1 MITSTKNRQ
10 NYFIPATIA
19 YMAILAYLQLRNPSG
34 SGGAGISSVR
44 QLLNNLAHI
53 PAYAIL
59 TWLLL
64 RNFLTVD
71 FKAKVS
77 AIAIAVENGMREA
90 LLILSEFNNET
101 VPSDAVFILSKDFN
115 AALAGTDAQR
125 LLFESYLQ
133 GLVSIETYLKSLADA
148 EIISIE
154 STSKELEA
162 IANDNF
168 KPKPKVAEAP
178 AMDNRTKSAISAGDK

>member
-77 AIAIAVENGMREA
+77 AIAIASTYGIFME
-90 LLILSEFNNET
+90 LLQSLNPERLASFGDVCLNTIGII
-101 VPSDAVFILSKDFN
+101 FIIWL
-115 AALAGTDAQR
+115 
-125 LLFESYLQ
+125 
-133 GLVSIETYLKSLADA
+133 
-148 EIISIE
+148 
-154 STSKELEA
+154 
-162 IANDNF
+162 
-168 KPKPKVAEAP
+168 
-178 AMDNRTKSAISAGDK
+178 NRCAFRNSPIKQE